1 MDQSYSEYYEKLYFN
16 HWWWR
21 ARERSILCRIEER
34 FAERSDLRI
43 LDIGCGNG
51 LFFKEMSRFGRVE
64 GVEGNGS
71 IVLPDNPFKDS
82 IHIGTLETAPL
93 EEKSYDLFL
102 LLDVIE
108 HIDDDYG
115 TLRRVRELAK
125 PGATVVITVPA
136 MMSMW
141 TAHDDINFHKRRYT
155 KAGLR
160 KLLTSL
166 GFQIDELNYF
176 FVALGLPKLALHL
189 VEKFTNPKKDAA
201 ALPPIPPDPI
211 NSLARSYFEFEDRVL
226 PESLRFFGSSLIAI
240 LKVPAKT

>member
-21 ARERSILCRIEER
+21 ARERSILRRIEHR
-34 FAERSDLRI
+34 FAGRSDLRI

-51 LFFKEMSRFGRVE
+51 LLFKEMSRFGKIE

-71 IVLPDNPFKDS
+71 IVLPSNPFKSS
-82 IHIGTLETAPL
+82 IHIGSLEDAPL
-93 EEKSYDLFL
+93 ADKSYDLFL

-125 PGATVVITVPA
+125 PGATVLITVPA
-136 MMSMW
+136 MMCMW
-141 TAHDDINFHKRRYT
+141 TTHDDINFHKRRYT
-155 KAGLR
+155 KLGLS

-176 FVALGLPKLALHL
+176 FVTLGIPKLLLHFL
-189 VEKFTNPKKDAA
+189 EKVTRPSKDAA
-201 ALPPIPPDPI
+201 VLPLIPPEPI
-211 NSLARSYFEFEDRVL
+211 NSIARQYFELEDRLL
-226 PESLRFFGSSLIAI
+226 PPKLRFFGSSLLAI
-240 LKVPAKT
+240 LKIPG